1 MIKKRLFKKERRS
14 NNIPRNQDKNR
25 TVNFFPLFFFLHII
39 PLYIIYFS
47 SSPSSPSFVYRL
59 VIVMIPLVFPFLLPR
74 LLLCNNINEYTYM
87 YASLHSALLYCDLET
102 SPAYSLPVC
111 SSLCFQFSK
120 KKKSVC
126 LFVCLFSVQVQRP
139 FHFIS
144 LPCDSEVRF
153 FSFPFLER
161 MNSAMCWT
169 NSAYVRGKREKR
181 TGENDY

>member
-87 YASLHSALLYCDLET
+87 YASLYSTLLRLLCPFVLRSA
-102 SPAYSLPVC
+102 
-111 SSLCFQFSK
+111 SSFQK
-120 KKKSVC
+120 KIRLSVR
-126 LFVCLFSVQVQRP
+126 LFVFCPGPAAPSL
-139 FHFIS
+139 HFTS
-144 LPCDSEVRF
+144 L
-153 FSFPFLER
+153 
-161 MNSAMCWT
+161 
-169 NSAYVRGKREKR
+169 
-181 TGENDY
+181 